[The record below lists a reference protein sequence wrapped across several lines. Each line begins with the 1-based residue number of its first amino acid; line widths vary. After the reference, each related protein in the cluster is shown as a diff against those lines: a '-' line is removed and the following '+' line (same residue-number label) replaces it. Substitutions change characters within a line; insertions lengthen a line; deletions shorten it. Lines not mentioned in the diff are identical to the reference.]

1 VRTQPIAQIDVE
13 KEMMRLVW
21 ELESKTEEFEKLA
34 VDSAQKESAL
44 KAEWAKMYLT
54 TAGTIRDRE
63 AQADNACK
71 HLFADHK
78 VAEALVKSCR
88 ESLLFLRTSIDA
100 LRSLNANVR
109 YQTND

>member
-1 VRTQPIAQIDVE
+1 
-13 KEMMRLVW
+13 MMRLVW
-21 ELESKTEEFEKLA
+21 QLESKTEQFEKLA
-34 VDSAQKESAL
+34 VDAANKEAML

-71 HLFADHK
+71 ELFADHK
-78 VAEALVKSCR
+78 IAEALVKSCR
-88 ESLLFLRTSIDA
+88 ETLLFLRTSIDA